1 MDEIMV
7 NVGSDP
13 VELGDEVVLL
23 GTQARADGGGA
34 IDLEELA
41 AWAGTIPYEITTAV
55 SERVPRLFTGELAPI
70 AQASSL

>member
-23 GTQARADGGGA
+23 GTQALADRTGA

-41 AWAGTIPYEITTAV
+41 TWAGTIPYEITTAV
-55 SERVPRLFTGELAPI
+55 SARVPRLFTGELASV
-70 AQASSL
+70 AQSSSL